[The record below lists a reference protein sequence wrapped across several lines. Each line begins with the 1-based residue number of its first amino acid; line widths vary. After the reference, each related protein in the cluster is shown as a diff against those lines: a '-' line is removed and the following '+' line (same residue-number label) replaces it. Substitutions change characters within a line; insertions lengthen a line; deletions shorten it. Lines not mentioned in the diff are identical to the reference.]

1 MGIPWVDPAPHRRPR
16 LLPAL
21 CDPRPLDTKGSVNQH
36 LTKPHFRGQPIDLV
50 VDVRSK
56 LEFWTGHLS
65 GAVCIPVDRIPD
77 GISSRAGVTTSSRIL
92 VYCAGG
98 VRSAAA
104 AAKLRDA
111 GFHHVVDA
119 GGYADAMNHYSP

>member
-1 MGIPWVDPAPHRRPR
+1 M
-16 LLPAL
+16 
-21 CDPRPLDTKGSVNQH
+21 KQQ
-36 LTKPHFRGQPIDLV
+36 LTKPRFRGEPLDLV

-56 LEFWTGHLS
+56 LEFWTGHLP
-65 GAVCIPVDRIPD
+65 GAVCIPVERIPD
-77 GISSRAGVTTSSRIL
+77 GITGRAGVTTSSRIL

-98 VRSAAA
+98 ARSAAA

-119 GGYADAMNHYSP
+119 GGYADAMNHYAP